1 MKYSV
6 TFNKVKNINTFD
18 DVMFFFALNFLN
30 VYDIIEAKKWL
41 YSFGEYIQKSDF
53 PCTKININPFI
64 GYSNRFNLILSYND
78 TEIAWVQIETLPH
91 NIMNVFNYSYNKK
104 DFEIFHHIITDY
116 FKKLN
121 KQQWNNMLKTA
132 NISTDENNN
141 VEVIDHTDYKPNG
154 NIQTIKGT
162 IEQIFEIY
170 TTHNDRLKYCNG
182 MYWKFKSSYI
192 TTLYAMFINIYG
204 RNYFLN
210 NAVKRGV
217 TID

>member
-30 VYDIIEAKKWL
+30 LYDIIEAKKWL

-78 TEIAWVQIETLPH
+78 TEIAWMQIETLPH
-91 NIMNVFNYSYNKK
+91 NIMNVFNYSYYKK

-121 KQQWNNMLKTA
+121 KQQWNTMLKTA
-132 NISTDENNN
+132 NINTDENNN

-154 NIQTIKGT
+154 NIQTLKGT
-162 IEQIFEIY
+162 IEQIFESY
-170 TTHNDRLKYCNG
+170 TTHNDKLKYCNG
-182 MYWKFKSSYI
+182 
-192 TTLYAMFINIYG
+192 
-204 RNYFLN
+204 NYFLD